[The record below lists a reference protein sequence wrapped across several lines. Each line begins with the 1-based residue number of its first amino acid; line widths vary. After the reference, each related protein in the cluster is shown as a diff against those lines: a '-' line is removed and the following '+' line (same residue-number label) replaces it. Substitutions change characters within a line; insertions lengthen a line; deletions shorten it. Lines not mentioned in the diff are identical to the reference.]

1 VQRATLVLQPASPAR
16 LLDRGPRRRDVLS
29 YHAVLHC
36 NQITS
41 SRQVHQPMVLQ
52 EVRRAPRATQ
62 EQLPESLVKRVVP
75 GPPRPAVLLL
85 AVEHLRK

>member
-1 VQRATLVLQPASPAR
+1 MSVSFSVLIFRASSTLQR
-16 LLDRGPRRRDVLS
+16 
-29 YHAVLHC
+29 C
-36 NQITS
+36 
-41 SRQVHQPMVLQ
+41 QVHQPMVLQ